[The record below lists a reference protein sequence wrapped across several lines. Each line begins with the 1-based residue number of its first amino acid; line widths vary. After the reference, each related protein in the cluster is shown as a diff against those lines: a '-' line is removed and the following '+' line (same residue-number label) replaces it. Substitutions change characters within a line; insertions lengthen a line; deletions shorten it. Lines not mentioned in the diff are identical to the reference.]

1 MNKLISDWLQ
11 TFKNYII
18 QQIVTCLAKPEFL
31 KISDSQDS
39 VHQSLPYL
47 PITLHQFCFD
57 WGTVLTFYT
66 AQYESTSQICG
77 KENKFISLFLPFCVT
92 TEVFIIHTHKKN
104 LSFCN

>member
-11 TFKNYII
+11 TFKNCII
-18 QQIVTCLAKPEFL
+18 QQIVTCLAKAEFL

-66 AQYESTSQICG
+66 AQCESTSQVCG
-77 KENKFISLFLPFCVT
+77 KENKFISLFLPFCVM
-92 TEVFIIHTHKKN
+92 TEVFIIYIYLKN